1 MELCDLLFIILH
13 LNPNGDT
20 FCQKLMSAMTKAA
33 ALDINCCSS
42 SVQVFFTSRRTCIKT
57 ARKVEKER
65 RWRGSKSGLQK
76 LLIAGLDLRA
86 VHQDLLEVLP
96 DLLGVDVDAEQRPE
110 GLPREDINQD

>member
-1 MELCDLLFIILH
+1 M
-13 LNPNGDT
+13 
-20 FCQKLMSAMTKAA
+20 KAA